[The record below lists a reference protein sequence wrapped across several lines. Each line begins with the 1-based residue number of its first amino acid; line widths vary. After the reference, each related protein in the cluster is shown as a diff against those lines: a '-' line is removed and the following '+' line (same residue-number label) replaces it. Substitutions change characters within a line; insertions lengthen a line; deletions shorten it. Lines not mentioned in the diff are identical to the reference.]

1 MPFQFVGKRTK
12 SDSVVVLKH
21 LRHMQLGGICS
32 GLLVVRHLLP
42 FLLVRA
48 LISFPLLHLAVLWE
62 LSSPNPFPR
71 ASDTSAQ
78 SLKMENMVDTWL
90 PPGDAQDAR
99 LLVLLRLVSLK
110 LLWALPLSSQPLLG
124 LGNPLCSL
132 QILFIYIV
140 QRFLS
145 LATKDPSYRNH
156 NPVF

>member
-78 SLKMENMVDTWL
+78 S
-90 PPGDAQDAR
+90 QDGKHGRHMASSR
-99 LLVLLRLVSLK
+99 GRSRCEAPCAPETGVFK
-110 LLWALPLSSQPLLG
+110 AALGPASFFSAAPWT
-124 LGNPLCSL
+124 
-132 QILFIYIV
+132 
-140 QRFLS
+140 R
-145 LATKDPSYRNH
+145 
-156 NPVF
+156 